1 LKKLLAI
8 SLGFFI
14 YSFAFAQE
22 EEEHNVKVANKTLS
36 DEHATPTCDK
46 LMNVFEEG
54 YMAGRVRYYFMNT
67 NHLPHNESYFA
78 NAIGGA
84 LAYHTAVYKGFSAG
98 LSGVFV
104 YNVGSTEFHD
114 SLISRNEVEL
124 FDVVHHNN
132 KNDLDRLEEL
142 YLAYEWKNNKIKVG
156 KQDITTPMVNMQDTR
171 MKPYVFKG
179 VWGKFQLAKNTKL
192 DAGWFTEASP
202 RSTVHWY
209 GIDEAIGI
217 YGQGYNTNGL
227 ESDYQGNIHSKG
239 LGIVGLSNEFHNLK
253 SQIWLYHINNIL
265 NLYFAQFDYETQ
277 IKNHTLVLG
286 WQSLYENAHHN
297 GGTSDL
303 THTYYYPNQQA
314 FLNSVRVGLK
324 GQNNMISFNTTHIA
338 NTGRYIFPREFGREQ
353 FYTTLPRGRVEGL
366 GGATQMVLRFDVD
379 KIKTEKF
386 TGSAALGRTLTPN
399 HFSYN
404 LNKYQASDF
413 DQFAGSLKF
422 KPRKAK
428 QGLSITALYIIQ
440 SSYHLADVKDL
451 DVHHNFHQINLIAN
465 IKF

>member
-1 LKKLLAI
+1 
-8 SLGFFI
+8 
-14 YSFAFAQE
+14 
-22 EEEHNVKVANKTLS
+22 
-36 DEHATPTCDK
+36 
-46 LMNVFEEG
+46 
-54 YMAGRVRYYFMNT
+54 
-67 NHLPHNESYFA
+67 
-78 NAIGGA
+78 
-84 LAYHTAVYKGFSAG
+84 
-98 LSGVFV
+98 
-104 YNVGSTEFHD
+104 
-114 SLISRNEVEL
+114 
-124 FDVVHHNN
+124 
-132 KNDLDRLEEL
+132 
-142 YLAYEWKNNKIKVG
+142 
-156 KQDITTPMVNMQDTR
+156 
-171 MKPYVFKG
+171 
-179 VWGKFQLAKNTKL
+179 
-192 DAGWFTEASP
+192 
-202 RSTVHWY
+202 
-209 GIDEAIGI
+209 
-217 YGQGYNTNGL
+217 
-227 ESDYQGNIHSKG
+227 
-239 LGIVGLSNEFHNLK
+239 
-253 SQIWLYHINNIL
+253 
-265 NLYFAQFDYETQ
+265 
-277 IKNHTLVLG
+277 LVLG

-303 THTYYYPNQQA
+303 THTYYNPNQQA

-386 TGSAALGRTLTPN
+386 TGYAALGRTLTPN

-422 KPRKAK
+422 KPRKGE